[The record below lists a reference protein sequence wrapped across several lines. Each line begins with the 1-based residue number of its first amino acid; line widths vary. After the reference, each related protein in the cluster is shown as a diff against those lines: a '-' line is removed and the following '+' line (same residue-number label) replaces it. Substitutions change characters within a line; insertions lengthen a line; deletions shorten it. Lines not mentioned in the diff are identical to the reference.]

1 MGMAEIRKLVRLLS
15 EGFTKWYDKT
25 TNLSADKNWKYKRT
39 MSSDI
44 DIIEIVDDMPS
55 PIIYNKEPII
65 FRGVGH
71 LTMFGLSSRF
81 DTEFPNVLTGRLAPE
96 ELADTMRRINGVLAR
111 NMSGNVR
118 WLVCGLLFAVAL
130 LTVHA
135 LEKLLDHENQ
145 TLYNKLG
152 LHWRLVR
159 RPIESIRFTCVAENP
174 F

>member
-1 MGMAEIRKLVRLLS
+1 
-15 EGFTKWYDKT
+15 
-25 TNLSADKNWKYKRT
+25 

-44 DIIEIVDDMPS
+44 DIIEIVDDIPS
-55 PIIYNKEPII
+55 PIICNKEPIV

-81 DTEFPNVLTGRLAPE
+81 DTEFPTVLTGRLAPE
-96 ELADTMRRINGVLAR
+96 ELANTMRKINGVLAR
-111 NMSGNVR
+111 SMSGNVR
-118 WLVCGLLFAVAL
+118 WLVCGLLFCCCTIGCSLWPVVCL
-130 LTVHA
+130 NKRTVHA

-159 RPIESIRFTCVAENP
+159 RPVEVNYSMTEYVLLLEILPKTLLLLP
-174 F
+174 D